1 MRIGDIHK
9 LQEKKYRKE
18 FGLYII
24 QGEKSVDE
32 ACAAGIVQELFC
44 IESLYGKY
52 KKIIPQTHV
61 VSQPALQ
68 QAGTQATADGV
79 IALAECSYAPLTESE
94 LTGLRSAALSESVLV
109 LDGISDPG
117 NFGTIIRTADWFGIK
132 HIVCSI
138 GTVDV
143 YNPKVIASTMGSFL
157 RVRTHYTVLSP
168 FLSSLKQQG
177 SVIIGAVLDGEP
189 LNAGALPHPAV
200 LVMGSESHGLDADTN
215 THITKRV
222 TIPRKGGA
230 ESLNVAVATAILLS
244 HMDSWR

>member
-9 LQEKKYRKE
+9 LHEKKYRKE
-18 FGLYII
+18 FGHYII

-52 KKIIPQTHV
+52 KRIIPQTHV
-61 VSQPALQ
+61 VSQSALQ

-79 IALAECSYAPLTESE
+79 IALAECSYAPLSDRELEELRTTARTES
-94 LTGLRSAALSESVLV
+94 LLI
-109 LDGISDPG
+109 LDGVSDPG
-117 NFGTIIRTADWFGIK
+117 NFGTIIRTADWFGIT

-157 RVRTHYTVLSP
+157 RVQTHYTVLSP

-177 SVIIGAVLDGEP
+177 STIIGAVLDGEP
-189 LNAGALPHPAV
+189 LTAGMVPHPAV

-215 THITKRV
+215 THITKRI
-222 TIPRKGGA
+222 TIPRKGKA

-244 HMDSWR
+244 HMES